1 MKDMDERLTRLYSRW
16 QDADEADRHEEA
28 DEVFRALTEEVIP
41 ATAVSPLFSEK
52 TMRAIADA
60 TAADARRVQLMRKAL
75 VLAAIAGAIAAG
87 FAAPFALSIV
97 SNALIAGLNGIIAA
111 IVWAATGPNLNLWSV
126 MSSLGRASAAF
137 IADPRVTITM
147 LAIQGLAIAALV
159 ALRRLLGSDRE
170 FLE

>member
-1 MKDMDERLTRLYSRW
+1 MDERLTGLYSRW
-16 QDADEADRHEEA
+16 HAADEADRDDEA
-28 DEVFRALTEEVIP
+28 DEAFRALTEAVIP
-41 ATAVSPLFSEK
+41 AAAVPARFSER
-52 TMRAIADA
+52 TMCAIAAA
-60 TAADARRVQLMRKAL
+60 TAADARRAELTRKAL
-75 VLAAIAGAIAAG
+75 VLAAVVGAVAAG

-97 SNALIAGLNGIIAA
+97 SSALIAGLNGIVAA

-147 LAIQGLAIAALV
+147 LAIQGIAIAALV

>member
-1 MKDMDERLTRLYSRW
+1 MDERLTRLYSRW
-16 QDADEADRHEEA
+16 QEADGADRDEEA
-28 DEVFRALTEEVIP
+28 DEAFRALTEEVIS
-41 ATAVSPLFSEK
+41 ATAVSPLFSER
-52 TMRAIADA
+52 TMQAIAEA
-60 TAADARRVQLMRKAL
+60 TAAETRRVALTRKAL
-75 VLAAIAGAIAAG
+75 IVAAIAATVAAG